1 MFSEKGYEMTN
12 LKHSTN
18 YVYLLE
24 KKKKKKLI
32 SLEESAKPEQILTT
46 FFSYR
51 PPSTATSIAIAG
63 ESESLHEDRKGREN
77 LIVHLGIGGIK

>member
-1 MFSEKGYEMTN
+1 M
-12 LKHSTN
+12 
-18 YVYLLE
+18 
-24 KKKKKKLI
+24 LI
-32 SLEESAKPEQILTT
+32 SLEESAKIEQVLTN

>member
-1 MFSEKGYEMTN
+1 MFSEKGYKMTN
-12 LKHSTN
+12 LST
-18 YVYLLE
+18 VQIMSIYL
-24 KKKKKKLI
+24 KKNMLI
-32 SLEESAKPEQILTT
+32 SLEESAKTEQVLTT